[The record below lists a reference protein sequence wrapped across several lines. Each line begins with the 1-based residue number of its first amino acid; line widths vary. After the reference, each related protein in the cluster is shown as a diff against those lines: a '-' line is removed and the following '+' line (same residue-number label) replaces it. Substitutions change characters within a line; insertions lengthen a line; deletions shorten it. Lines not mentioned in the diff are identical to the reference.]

1 MPQVVETRFLTC
13 LLHRIFYLLGRY
25 CAGTFYI
32 YTVYLYL
39 VFLIDLHI
47 YNNTAVARCV
57 GTLVHDNLGVLV
69 AFVIEIVLDYLCGT
83 VYNIG
88 SYLITFYNTY
98 LELKLLALRLLYTFK
113 IELRHTRA
121 LLEGYSYIY
130 FTALYTIGCN
140 THIFKKTMLPE
151 ALDGICYLIA
161 GYRNHITYR
170 EPRQAGAAT
179 VRKLVEN
186 SLRLGVKY
194 LTLYT
199 FSTENWN
206 RPVAEVAALMALLFE
221 SIEEEIFVKNNV
233 AFRIIGDMSKL
244 PDNVRQ
250 RLEACIERTSGNDSM
265 TLVLALSYSSK
276 WEITE
281 AVRSIAQKVKEG
293 KMEPCDIND
302 TIISQELATNFMPD
316 PDLLIRTGKEQRL
329 SNFLLWQAA
338 YSEFYFTEVLW
349 PDFDNEELCKAVC
362 EYQRRQRRYGLTGE
376 QVTNDYKTE

>member
-1 MPQVVETRFLTC
+1 MNYIEQIDKNNIPQ
-13 LLHRIFYLLGRY
+13 HIAIIMDGNGRW
-25 CAGTFYI
+25 AQLRG
-32 YTVYLYL
+32 
-39 VFLIDLHI
+39 
-47 YNNTAVARCV
+47 
-57 GTLVHDNLGVLV
+57 
-69 AFVIEIVLDYLCGT
+69 
-83 VYNIG
+83 
-88 SYLITFYNTY
+88 
-98 LELKLLALRLLYTFK
+98 LERS
-113 IELRHTRA
+113 
-121 LLEGYSYIY
+121 EG
-130 FTALYTIGCN
+130 
-140 THIFKKTMLPE
+140 H
-151 ALDGICYLIA
+151 
-161 GYRNHITYR
+161 
-170 EPRQAGAAT
+170 QAGAAT

-186 SLRLGVKY
+186 SLKLGVKY

-244 PDNVRQ
+244 PDNVRE
-250 RLEACIERTSGNDSM
+250 RLEACINRTAGNDCM

-281 AVRSIAQKVKEG
+281 AVRTIAQKVKNGELDA
-293 KMEPCDIND
+293 ESIND
-302 TIISQELATNFMPD
+302 EVISSELTTNFMPD

-349 PDFDNEELCKAVC
+349 PDFDNEELCKAVY

-376 QVTNDYKTE
+376 QVTNDEKTV